1 MDLKIMVIGMQWQSQ
16 PIDGDLYVYAIHS
29 LGVDVSGAHGM
40 FRSLDCGSLA
50 CLTSSATSVAESAR
64 ER

>member
-1 MDLKIMVIGMQWQSQ
+1 MDLKIIAIGMQWQSQ
-16 PIDGDLYVYAIHS
+16 PIDCNLYVCVNQILIEVLA
-29 LGVDVSGAHGM
+29 GAHGM